1 MPKNPC
7 WNRLRGFVKVGG
19 TGQNRQNAEKILHGP
34 GRIDVQTKVVKKPRK
49 ALTIR
54 VLACILKQYHK
65 NGIERPKGIL
75 PKSKNQKLCEKRRIW
90 LVSRAGLWD
99 AFANFV
105 NLWNRSGR
113 VLW

>member
-1 MPKNPC
+1 K
-7 WNRLRGFVKVGG
+7 LRKK
-19 TGQNRQNAEKILHGP
+19 AE
-34 GRIDVQTKVVKKPRK
+34 K
-49 ALTIR
+49 ALTAS
-54 VLACILKQYHK
+54 LLPCILKQYHK

-75 PKSKNQKLCEKRRIW
+75 QKRRNSKVCEKRRICRSFTAAFR
-90 LVSRAGLWD
+90 V